1 MNYQFRVNKYP
12 KLYNFIIYNKILVK
26 NSEIQTLYQLQKK
39 LNYYIIKKIDD

>member
-26 NSEIQTLYQLQKK
+26 NS
-39 LNYYIIKKIDD
+39 KI

>member
-26 NSEIQTLYQLQKK
+26 NTETQSLYWLQKK
-39 LNYYIIKKIDD
+39 EKYYIIKKIDD